1 MSGHSKWSQIKR
13 KKGVED
19 VKRAKVF
26 TKMAQ
31 VIALAA
37 REGGSDASSNAKLR
51 LAIEKAR
58 TVNMPASNI
67 ERAIDRGAGKSS
79 GAQLQEILLEGYG
92 PGGSALIIEAITDN
106 KNRTIPE
113 IRRVLETG
121 GGKMA
126 NEGSVLWMF
135 EKVGKVFIDPENKNR
150 EDLELQAI
158 EAGAD
163 DVFDFE
169 DEILAIT
176 NPQNTELLKKN
187 ISDFNVKTKSSSL
200 GFVPK
205 NLATINKE
213 DLSKN
218 ETLVEKLEDMDDV
231 QEVTTNMSVVDYE
244 ILRN

>member
-26 TKMAQ
+26 TKMGQ

-37 REGGSDASSNAKLR
+37 REGGGDASSNAKLR
-51 LAIEKAR
+51 LSIDRAR
-58 TVNMPASNI
+58 AVNMPAANI
-67 ERAIDRGAGKSS
+67 ERAIDRGIGKGSS
-79 GAQLQEILLEGYG
+79 AQLQEILLEGYG
-92 PGGSALIIEAITDN
+92 PGGTALIIETITDN
-106 KNRTIPE
+106 RNRTIPE
-113 IRRVLETG
+113 IRHVLELS

-135 EKVGKVFIDPENKNR
+135 EKVGKVLIDPENKNR
-150 EDLELQAI
+150 EDLELEAI

-169 DEILAIT
+169 EEILLVT
-176 NPQNTELLKKN
+176 NPQNNEVLKKN
-187 ISDFNVKTKSSSL
+187 VSDLRIKIKSSSL

-213 DLSKN
+213 DLTKN
-218 ETLVEKLEDMDDV
+218 EELIEKLEDMDDV
-231 QEVTTNMSVVDYE
+231 QEVTTNMSASD
-244 ILRN
+244 

>member
-31 VIALAA
+31 VITLAA
-37 REGGSDASSNAKLR
+37 REGGGDASSNAKLR
-51 LAIEKAR
+51 LVIDRAR
-58 TVNMPASNI
+58 TVNMPALNI
-67 ERAIDRGAGKSS
+67 ERAIDRGIGKSS

-92 PGGSALIIEAITDN
+92 PGGTALIIEAITDN
-106 KNRTIPE
+106 RNRTIPE
-113 IRRVLETG
+113 IRHVLELG

-150 EDLELQAI
+150 EDLELSAI
-158 EAGAD
+158 EAGAN

-169 DEILAIT
+169 EEILLVT
-176 NPQNTELLKKN
+176 DPQNTETLKKN
-187 ISDFNVKTKSSSL
+187 INDLGIKIKSSSL

-205 NLATINKE
+205 NLTVVNSE
-213 DLSKN
+213 NLEKN
-218 ETLVEKLEDMDDV
+218 ENLVEKLEDMDDI
-231 QEVTTNMSVVDYE
+231 QEVTTNMSAAD
-244 ILRN
+244 